1 MYNLTMDTKKN
12 HAFSSEGLHAAICQS
27 IRQRRKEKNWSQ
39 EDLAKKLG
47 MMQRHISEI
56 ERGKV
61 MPRLDTVLNI
71 LRILNVDLV
80 LVPQKLVRLV
90 QVIVDDNTHPHKKS
104 PKDRPFYAAEEDD
117 EES

>member
-1 MYNLTMDTKKN
+1 MNIKKGN
-12 HAFSSEGLHAAICQS
+12 IFASEGLHAEICRS

-39 EDLAKKLG
+39 EDLAKQLG

-61 MPRLDTVLNI
+61 MPRLNTLLDI
-71 LRILNVDLV
+71 LRILNLDLV

-90 QVIVDDNTHPHKKS
+90 QVMVDDNMHPNKKS
-104 PKDRPFYAAEEDD
+104 PKDRPLYAAEEDD
-117 EES
+117 EY